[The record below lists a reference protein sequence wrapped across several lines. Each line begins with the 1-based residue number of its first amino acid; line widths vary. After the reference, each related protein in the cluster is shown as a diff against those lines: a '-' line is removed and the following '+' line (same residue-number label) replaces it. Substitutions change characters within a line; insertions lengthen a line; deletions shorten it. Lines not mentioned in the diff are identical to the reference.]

1 MALGLQLSVSEQQ
14 LSSIKSKYTNISKC
28 KHQMFQLA
36 LKNKITW
43 RQILQALYRIGER
56 ATAEKVCQIYEI
68 PAESLSQ
75 LMHPDSTKP
84 VSGVMLWHFSLEI
97 FTQCYPCPCRIW

>member
-14 LSSIKSKYTNISKC
+14 LSNIKSKYNNLSKC
-28 KHQMFQLA
+28 KYQMFQLA

-43 RQILQALYRIGER
+43 RLILQALYRIGEE

-68 PAESLSQ
+68 PTECLLQIVNSE
-75 LMHPDSTKP
+75 STKL
-84 VSGVMLWHFSLEI
+84 VSCLLHQYFSTI
-97 FTQCYPCPCRIW
+97 ST